1 MKLAA
6 KGAKGKPVQKRR
18 LKPGL
23 WLTVGALSIGGFGCG
38 LVIGTQL
45 PEKSQEVAVASI
57 APPPAPAPQVLPPE
71 PIPVPE
77 PAVLA
82 PPPAIPRIGPAWQRF
97 AQKAPALGGRI
108 PLTIVIDDMGVD
120 HKRSQRA
127 AMLPGPLTL
136 SYLPYARDLG
146 AQASAAF
153 ATGHEL
159 MLHLPMQAETSHV
172 DPGPS
177 PLLVTLPPEEIRRRV
192 QAGLNSFNG
201 FVGVN
206 NHMGS
211 RFTANTPGMSIVMQE
226 LQAAGVLWLD
236 SRTTPHTV
244 GVSLA
249 KAKGI
254 PSLSR
259 DVFLD
264 DDPKLAAVR
273 KQLEILEGVA
283 RKHGKAIAI
292 GHPKDDTIAALSEWL
307 PTLPGKGF
315 VLVPITAQLPAP
327 VAHTDIATTK

>member
-1 MKLAA
+1 M
-6 KGAKGKPVQKRR
+6 
-18 LKPGL
+18 KPGL

-45 PEKSQEVAVASI
+45 PEKSEPVAVA
-57 APPPAPAPQVLPPE
+57 AFVPPPAPAPQMLPPE
-71 PIPVPE
+71 PIPTPE

-82 PPPAIPRIGPAWQRF
+82 PPPVPSIGPAWQRF
-97 AQKAPALGGRI
+97 AQKAPALNGRI
-108 PLTIVIDDMGVD
+108 PITVVIDDMGVD

-146 AQASAAF
+146 AQAAAAF

-177 PLLVTLPPEEIRRRV
+177 PLLVTLAPEEIRRRV
-192 QAGLNSFNG
+192 QAGLSSFNG

-211 RFTANTPGMSIVMQE
+211 RFTADSAGMNIVMQE
-226 LQAAGVLWLD
+226 LQTAGVLWLD

-244 GVSLA
+244 GVPLA
-249 KAKGI
+249 KSKGI

-264 DDPKLAAVR
+264 DNPLGPAVR
-273 KQLEILEGVA
+273 KQLAILEAVA
-283 RKHGKAIAI
+283 RKNGNAIAI
-292 GHPKDDTIAALSEWL
+292 GHPKDDTIAALAEWL

-315 VLVPITAQLPAP
+315 VLVPITALLPHP
-327 VAHTDIATTK
+327 VHTDVATTK